1 MNYMIRLAQV
11 SQATTLS
18 KASIYRLLALGKFPA
33 PVKIGE
39 RRVAW
44 RASDIAAWLDLR
56 AGVAA

>member
-1 MNYMIRLAQV
+1 MTHLIRLAQV
-11 SQATTLS
+11 SESTTLS

-44 RASDIAAWLDLR
+44 RVSDIAAWLDMR